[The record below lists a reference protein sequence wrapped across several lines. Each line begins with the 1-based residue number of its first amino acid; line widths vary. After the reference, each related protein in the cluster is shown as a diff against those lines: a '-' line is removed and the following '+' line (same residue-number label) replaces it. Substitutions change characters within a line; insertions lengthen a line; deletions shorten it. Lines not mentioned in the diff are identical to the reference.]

1 MVSPVIRARS
11 SGEAMTRS
19 IATSAR
25 AEAAAAAWAMPAG
38 ERATSVRVVNLP
50 AAFHSVSPWRI
61 RMRRWAGTRPPQKV
75 VVAQRRS
82 GRGAGLAQP
91 LERRTGGRD
100 VARVVAPAAHL
111 GDLGGREAGGES
123 GHGLGPLGG
132 GGPGP

>member
-61 RMRRWAGTRPPQKV
+61 RMRRGSSTRPPQNV
-75 VVAQRRS
+75 LVAEPRS

-111 GDLGGREAGGES
+111 GDLGGREARGET
-123 GHGLGPLGG
+123 GHEPGPAGLGAA
-132 GGPGP
+132 GP